1 MKKEIKKIVGD
12 TKKLTCE
19 VLKDKKSI
27 IIAST
32 LFGLFVVLAALVIFG
47 ATMNIDT
54 AVFDFLISLKSKF
67 LTGFMYFFT
76 ELGSTKLV
84 ILLVLIGLVTSYFL
98 KKLDWF
104 KYAFLNVASCAVM
117 MKVIK
122 SIVRRPRP
130 EWRWIPED
138 GFSFPSGHTICAVA
152 LYGCLILFVS
162 KSNLKCKKLIIAL
175 LGFIGAIIGISRI
188 YFGVHYLTDVLG
200 SVLLASGLLVLT
212 NSFMNVEFKKNAKN
226 KNK

>member
-1 MKKEIKKIVGD
+1 MKKEIKSILSD
-12 TKKLTCE
+12 TKKITLD
-19 VLKDKKSI
+19 VLKEKKSL
-27 IIAST
+27 IIASI
-32 LFGLFVVLAALVIFG
+32 LFGLFVLLAALVIFG
-47 ATMNIDT
+47 VTMNIDT
-54 AVFDFLISLKSKF
+54 AIFDFLIGFKSKF

-84 ILLVLIGLVTSYFL
+84 ILLVLVGMIISYFI

-104 KYAFLNVASCAVM
+104 KYAFLNVGCCAVM

-130 EWRWIPED
+130 EWRWIKED

-162 KSNLKCKKLIIAL
+162 KSNLKCKKLIIFL
-175 LGFIGAIIGISRI
+175 LGFVGTIIGISRI
-188 YFGVHYLTDVLG
+188 YFGVHYASDVLG
-200 SVLLASGLLVLT
+200 SLLLASGLLVIT
-212 NSFMNVEFKKNAKN
+212 NAFMNVEFKKNAKN

>member
-1 MKKEIKKIVGD
+1 MKKEIKSILND
-12 TKKLTCE
+12 TKKITKS

-27 IIAST
+27 IIASI

-47 ATMNIDT
+47 VTMNIDT
-54 AVFDFLISLKSKF
+54 AVFNFLIGFKSKF

-84 ILLVLIGLVTSYFL
+84 ILLVLIGIIISYFI

-104 KYAFLNVASCAVM
+104 KYTFLNVACSAVM

-130 EWRWIPED
+130 EWRWIKED

-152 LYGCLILFVS
+152 LYGSLILIIA
-162 KSNLKCKKLIIAL
+162 KSNLKYKTLIIAI
-175 LGFIGAIIGISRI
+175 LGFVGAIIGISRI
-188 YFGVHYLTDVLG
+188 YFGVHYMTDVIG
-200 SVLLASGLLVLT
+200 SLLLASGLLVIT
-212 NSFMNVEFKKNAKN
+212 NAFMNVELKKSVKN

>member
-1 MKKEIKKIVGD
+1 MKKEIKSIVKD
-12 TKKLTCE
+12 TKKITSE
-19 VLKDKKSI
+19 VLKDKKSLVVVSI
-27 IIAST
+27 
-32 LFGLFVVLAALVIFG
+32 LFFLFVVLAALVIFG
-47 ATMNIDT
+47 TTMNIDT
-54 AVFDFLISLKSKF
+54 AIYDFLIGFKSKF

-84 ILLVLIGLVTSYFL
+84 ILLVLIGMIISYFV

-130 EWRWIPED
+130 EWRWIKES

-162 KSNLKCKKLIIAL
+162 KSNLKCKKLIMFL

-188 YFGVHYLTDVLG
+188 YFGVHYASDVLG
-200 SVLLASGLLVLT
+200 SLLLASGLLVLT
-212 NSFMNVEFKKNAKN
+212 NSFMNVEFKKNVKN